1 MNSQY
6 LKSILD
12 IHNNISFEIIAH
24 SSFNISLIQELS
36 KEFGYKLF
44 YLNGEELKNKKDL
57 FTTFALVLE
66 FPEYFGNNWDAL
78 TDCLRDLEWLPT
90 YKGYILIYKNPELFA
105 WNAPSD
111 FETFLEIVN
120 TVSKYWSDQK
130 IKFLLILNSDD
141 LNNLSNK
148 MDHS

>member
-6 LKSILD
+6 VKSILD
-12 IHNNISFEIIAH
+12 IQNQISFEIIDF
-24 SSFNISLIQELS
+24 SSFDISLIQELS
-36 KEFGYKLF
+36 NEFGYKLF
-44 YLNGEELKNKKDL
+44 YLNGVEIKNKKDL
-57 FTTFALVLE
+57 FTTFSIVLE

-90 YKGYILIYKNPELFA
+90 YKGYILVYINPELFA
-105 WNAPSD
+105 WNAPSE

-130 IKFLLILNSDD
+130 KKFLLILNSYD
-141 LNNLSNK
+141 LKNLSNK